1 MIDIENYD
9 ENNVFAK
16 ILRKEIPSKKIYED
30 QFSFAFEDIS
40 PQSPVHILIIPK
52 KPFCSFDDFLEKADD
67 KFLVGFIR
75 SIQKVKETL
84 KIKNGYRLIT
94 NVGLQGG
101 QEVPHLHFHL
111 LSGQFLKRLVG
122 N

>member
-84 KIKNGYRLIT
+84 KIKDGYRLIT